1 MMNAMPPPQDQG
13 PLVDELLDPVVQNYG
28 DLRDPYS
35 GYVEGRKAG
44 VLHETHL
51 NTQVYRVYRYDDCET
66 VLRDEQRFSARINGE
81 LMRPFLGETI
91 LEMDGSRHQRVRGL
105 AGHAFRPKAVH
116 DWEESLIRPTV
127 HEVIDGFASRGRAD
141 LVRDLAWQFPVRVF
155 ARLLGV
161 PASAHGSWGRWA
173 IDLERLSV
181 DWERGVAAADEVRR
195 FFEPV
200 VEERRRKPTNDLIGD
215 LCSAELDGESLPDG
229 MIHAFIRL
237 LIPAGQS
244 TTYRLV
250 GTLMLALLSHPEQL
264 EAVHADRSLVQ
275 RAVEEALRWEAPVQF
290 AARQANFDT
299 EIAGIAIPKGA
310 GVTTVLGSANRDE
323 SRWEDPDR
331 FDSTRDPIGQMAFG
345 EGPHLCLGAHLARL
359 EAQVALNAIIDRL
372 PDIRLD
378 AGDAEPHWV
387 GWAFRSPTTVPVV
400 FTPT

>member
-1 MMNAMPPPQDQG
+1 MPPDG
-13 PLVDELLDPVVQNYG
+13 PLLEDLLDPAVQNYG

-35 GYVEGRKAG
+35 GYAKGREAG

-51 NTQVYRVYRYDDCET
+51 NTQVFRVYRYQDCET
-66 VLRDEQRFSARINGE
+66 VLRDEGRFSARINGE

-91 LEMDGSRHQRVRGL
+91 LEMDGQRHQRVRGL

-116 DWEESLIRPTV
+116 AWEDSLIRPTV
-127 HEVIDGFASRGRAD
+127 NEVIDGFASRGRAE
-141 LVRDLAWQFPVRVF
+141 LVRDLAWQFPVKVF

-161 PASAHGSWGRWA
+161 PPSAHESWGRWA

-181 DWERGVAAADEVRR
+181 DWDRGVAAAEEVRA

-200 VEERRRKPTNDLIGD
+200 VEERRREPTGDLISD
-215 LCSAELDGESLPDG
+215 LATAELDGERLPDG

-244 TTYRLV
+244 TTYRLI
-250 GTLMLALLSHPEQL
+250 GTLMLALLSNPDQL
-264 EAVHADRSLVQ
+264 DAVRADRSLVH

-290 AARQANFDT
+290 AARQANVDT
-299 EIAGIAIPKGA
+299 DIAGVAIPKGA

-323 SRWEDPDR
+323 NRWSDPAR
-331 FDSTRDPIGQMAFG
+331 FDVTREHQGNMAFG
-345 EGPHLCLGAHLARL
+345 EGPHMCLGAHLARL
-359 EAQVALNAIIDRL
+359 EAQVALNAVLERL

-378 AGDAEPHWV
+378 AGDIDPHWV
-387 GWAFRSPTTVPVV
+387 GWAFRSPTAVPVA
-400 FTPT
+400 FTPN